1 MAIFYLEHCIDAR
14 VGEKIE
20 IYDDDLFHHLTRVLR
35 VQPGDNLKF
44 FDKNNIFNTT
54 VESFGGERLVCIV
67 ANINEIN
74 FRFPLINL
82 LQAVVQ
88 KDLIEMIIRINE
100 PFFIKSFAF
109 FRGRRSQFV
118 LKGNNI
124 LRFRKI
130 ALSVAEQSETCIR
143 PDVASLGNIEE
154 AIDLYKN
161 TYLLVLH
168 PRTNRFLSDLI
179 SEIKDL
185 EEISLVVGPEGGFS
199 QSEIKILQESKANF
213 ISLRTGIFKSEYAG
227 FAASAILRELL

>member
-1 MAIFYLEHCIDAR
+1 MAIFYLEHCIDVR

-20 IYDDDLFHHLTRVLR
+20 IYDEDLFHHLTRVLR
-35 VQPGDNLKF
+35 VHHGDNLKF

-54 VESFGGERLVCIV
+54 VESVGGRLVCIV
-67 ANINEIN
+67 ANINKIN

-88 KDLIEMIIRINE
+88 KDLIETIIRINE

-109 FRGRRSQFV
+109 FRGRRSQSV

-124 LRFRKI
+124 MRFRKI

-143 PDVASLGNIEE
+143 PDVTSPGNIEE

-179 SEIKDL
+179 SEIKGL
-185 EEISLVVGPEGGFS
+185 EEISLFVGPEGGFS
-199 QSEIKILQESKANF
+199 QIEIKILQENKANF
-213 ISLRTGIFKSEYAG
+213 ISLKTGIFKSEYAG